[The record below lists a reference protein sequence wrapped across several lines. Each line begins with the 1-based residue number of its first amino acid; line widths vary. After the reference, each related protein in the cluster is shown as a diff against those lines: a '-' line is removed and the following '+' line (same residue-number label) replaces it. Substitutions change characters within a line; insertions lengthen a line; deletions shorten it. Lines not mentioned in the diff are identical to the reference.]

1 MYKFLSCFFYKSKN
15 YISLNLLS
23 LLFWIFFIYF
33 LIKQNINSYFIG
45 YGLMLFIPII
55 LSGIFFIW
63 WTIEYTFGL
72 KIKNKFILE
81 NKIYNIYTFG
91 LKIKNKFI
99 LENKIYNIFFIIGF
113 SIMLLYLSIFTITI
127 FYVLFNSL
135 FIK

>member
-1 MYKFLSCFFYKSKN
+1 
-15 YISLNLLS
+15 
-23 LLFWIFFIYF
+23 
-33 LIKQNINSYFIG
+33 
-45 YGLMLFIPII
+45 MLFLPII
-55 LSGIFFIW
+55 LSGIFFIC
-63 WTIEYTFGL
+63 WTIED
-72 KIKNKFILE
+72 
-81 NKIYNIYTFG
+81 TFG

>member
-1 MYKFLSCFFYKSKN
+1 MCKFLSCFFYKSKN

-23 LLFWIFFIYF
+23 LLFWSFFIYF

-45 YGLMLFIPII
+45 YGLLLLFPII
-55 LSGIFFIW
+55 LSGIFFIC
-63 WTIEYTFGL
+63 WTIEYTFD
-72 KIKNKFILE
+72 
-81 NKIYNIYTFG
+81 

-127 FYVLFNSL
+127 FYVLFKLL

>member
-1 MYKFLSCFFYKSKN
+1 
-15 YISLNLLS
+15 
-23 LLFWIFFIYF
+23 
-33 LIKQNINSYFIG
+33 
-45 YGLMLFIPII
+45 MLFIPII

-81 NKIYNIYTFG
+81 NKIYNI
-91 LKIKNKFI
+91 
-99 LENKIYNIFFIIGF
+99 FFIIGF
-113 SIMLLYLSIFTITI
+113 SIILLYLSIFTITI